1 VTAAGTSTDLPA
13 GLLTADDV
21 PGDLSV
27 ECDVVVVGSGAGGA
41 TTAAELADGGL
52 DVVVVEEGGYH
63 PTASFSMDVPK
74 TLRTLYRD
82 GGAQSAFGRPPIA
95 FSEGRCVGGST
106 VVNGGMAFRTPDR
119 ILQRW
124 ARDGLRAITPE
135 AMAPYFD
142 RVERRLSVG
151 PQDPES
157 IGRDNELFRLGAERQ
172 GWRLVRNT
180 RNQLH
185 CCGCNACLWGCPTG
199 AKRSMLVTDVPRALS
214 RGARLYAGCR
224 VERITRVGSRATGV
238 VGRFRRQDGGRGPRL
253 RVRAS
258 VVVAA
263 GGAVQSPALIR
274 RSGFRSPSGQ
284 LGRNLALHPNARV
297 IGIFD
302 EDVRGWHG
310 VHQAYQ
316 VREFTDD
323 GILLAAANLP
333 PALVTLGLPHYG
345 AELGELMADYNRMV
359 VAGCLVEDTTT
370 GRVRTVPGVGPVVSY
385 QLDEVGARRLVRGI
399 TLTAQTLLAAGAR
412 RVLLPI
418 RDAPEVRSPRDLE
431 ALVTGPVDRSDLD
444 LFTVH
449 LMGTARMDDDARRG
463 VVSSFGEFH
472 GATGLFVADAG
483 LFPGPVGINPME
495 TIVALAVRNAEE
507 LLGNWRRHAG

>member
-1 VTAAGTSTDLPA
+1 MTAVVAPKGLVTG
-13 GLLTADDV
+13 DDV
-21 PGDLSV
+21 PGDLEV

-63 PTASFSMDVPK
+63 PTASFAMDVPRA
-74 TLRTLYRD
+74 LRTLYRD
-82 GGAQSAFGRPPIA
+82 AGVQTAFGRPPVA

-106 VVNGGMAFRTPDR
+106 VVNGGMSFRTPDR
-119 ILQRW
+119 VLQRW
-124 ARDGLRAITPE
+124 AREGVRAITPE
-135 AMAPYFD
+135 VMAPYFE

-157 IGRDNELFRLGAERQ
+157 IGRDSELFRAGAERQ
-172 GWRLVRNT
+172 GWRLIPNT

-199 AKRSMLVTDVPRALS
+199 AKRSMLVTNVPRALH
-214 RGARLYAGCR
+214 RGARLYADCR
-224 VERITRVGSRATGV
+224 VERITRDGERATGV
-238 VGRFRRQDGGRGPRL
+238 VGRFRRRDRAPGPTL

-263 GGAVQSPALIR
+263 GGAVQSPALLR
-274 RSGFRSPSGQ
+274 RSGFRSASGR
-284 LGRNLALHPNARV
+284 LGRNLTLHPNARV

-302 EDVRGWHG
+302 EPVRGWHG

-316 VREFTDD
+316 VREFIDE

-333 PALVTLGLPHYG
+333 PALVTLGLPHHG
-345 AELGELMADYNRMV
+345 AELAELMADYDRMV
-359 VAGCLVEDTTT
+359 IAGCLVEDTTT
-370 GRVRTVPGVGPVVSY
+370 GRVRTVPGIGPVVSY
-385 QLDEVGARRLVRGI
+385 QLDGAGARRALRGI

-412 RVLLPI
+412 RVLLPL
-418 RDAPEVRSPRDLE
+418 RGAPEVRSPHELDAVL
-431 ALVTGPVDRSDLD
+431 AGPVAMSDLD

-449 LMGTARMDDDARRG
+449 LMGTTRMGDDARQA

-472 GATGLFVADAG
+472 GATGLYVADAG

-495 TIVALAVRNAEE
+495 TIAALAIRNAEE
-507 LLGNWRRHAG
+507 LLEKWRRHAR